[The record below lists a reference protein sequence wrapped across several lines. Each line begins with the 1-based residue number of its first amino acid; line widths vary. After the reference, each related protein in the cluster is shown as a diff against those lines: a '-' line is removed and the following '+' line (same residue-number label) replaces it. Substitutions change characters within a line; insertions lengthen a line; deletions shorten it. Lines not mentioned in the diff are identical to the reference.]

1 MAESRKRKK
10 VRREVRKVS
19 GSVETITAIK
29 EIVEVLTETLIKCYV
44 VYVRSVSNDVELQ
57 EELAADFA
65 NTIRVKVLDRL

>member
-1 MAESRKRKK
+1 M
-10 VRREVRKVS
+10 S